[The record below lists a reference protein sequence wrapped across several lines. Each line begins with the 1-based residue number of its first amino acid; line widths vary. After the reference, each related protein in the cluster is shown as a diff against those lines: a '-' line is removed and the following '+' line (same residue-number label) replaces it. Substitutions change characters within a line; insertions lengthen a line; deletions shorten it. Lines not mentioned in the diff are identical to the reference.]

1 MESDSVAGAIPRKGA
16 DIDRAIREG
25 TTIWVRAGI
34 EVGVVST
41 IDIKRKNSKELMGR
55 RSKSFDTTLSGVRLG
70 GEKSSVGMERLLC
83 GGGGSDEHEITR
95 MTLLIL
101 LSGP

>member
-70 GEKSSVGMERLLC
+70 GKSSVGMERLLC

>member
-1 MESDSVAGAIPRKGA
+1 M
-16 DIDRAIREG
+16 
-25 TTIWVRAGI
+25 
-34 EVGVVST
+34 ST
-41 IDIKRKNSKELMGR
+41 IDIKRKSSKERMGR

-83 GGGGSDEHEITR
+83 GGGGSDEHEIAR
-95 MTLLIL
+95 MTLLVL

>member
-1 MESDSVAGAIPRKGA
+1 M
-16 DIDRAIREG
+16 REG

-41 IDIKRKNSKELMGR
+41 IDIKRKSSKERMGR
-55 RSKSFDTTLSGVRLG
+55 RSKSFSTTLSGVRLG
-70 GEKSSVGMERLLC
+70 GEKSSVGMGRWLC
-83 GGGGSDEHEITR
+83 GGGGSAEHEIVR
-95 MTLLIL
+95 RTLLVL